1 MNQQTSSEFGR
12 MKTLKTVNANPDQPL
27 SGAEQN
33 AWDQFRASDRNG
45 QALFHPWV
53 HPQDAKPH
61 CVVFLQGI
69 GRLVVQFMPGLYRL
83 RDDQW
88 LSQEATGANFPL
100 PDPLQEIWR
109 SANAVRN
116 VLKPGPDVGIYAIPV
131 LVFPDMGPDA
141 GILAEAQRRKV
152 RVLFGASDLVSDLV
166 DLPSEAEMRPDF
178 NSRYIE
184 EEVQLLMRRPD
195 EETDES
201 ETPKEAPSNEPTP
214 NEPTS
219 NDAPSDD
226 APSNEEASPAVEGPA
241 GAIVVQRV
249 EVMNIYITVVNGGN
263 CDEPPVITVQ
273 GQ

>member
-1 MNQQTSSEFGR
+1 M
-12 MKTLKTVNANPDQPL
+12 KTVNANPDQPL

-53 HPQDAKPH
+53 TPQDAKPH
-61 CVVFLQGI
+61 CVVFLERI
-69 GRLVVQFMPGLYRL
+69 GRLVVRVMPGQYRL

-88 LSQEATGANFPL
+88 LSQDATGAAITV
-100 PDPLQEIWR
+100 PDPFKETWR
-109 SANAVRN
+109 AANAVRDT
-116 VLKPGPDVGIYAIPV
+116 LKLRPDIGVYAIPV
-131 LVFPDMGPDA
+131 LVFPDMDPDA

-152 RVLFGASDLVSDLV
+152 RVLFGASDLVSNLV
-166 DLPSEAEMRPDF
+166 DLPSETEMRPDF

-201 ETPKEAPSNEPTP
+201 ETPIESMSNEAPAE
-214 NEPTS
+214 
-219 NDAPSDD
+219 AVPS
-226 APSNEEASPAVEGPA
+226 EEASPEVEGLA

-249 EVMNIYITVVNGGN
+249 DVMNLYVTIVNG
-263 CDEPPVITVQ
+263 DEPPVITVQ
-273 GQ
+273 GR